1 MTHRR
6 HAMDNDQYWDHRPG
20 DPVMTVDGYP
30 GTVVEVSDGP
40 VPGNE
45 DYLVEL
51 HNGLGGGHYSSGQL
65 SALTHARTASGHE
78 AAGLHV
84 ASEDYPELGEILFER
99 PDPGKLTFAAAQ
111 QAAEVP
117 EEGAQLR
124 DTDQPDSC
132 SYCGSQDF
140 TGQTDNGRVKQA
152 TCATCGGT
160 MSAHPGAQWTPEL
173 IGDPSNHPSTTVDP
187 ASGASGAG
195 GQTGIN
201 DLIDFDARV
210 STAAALHTA
219 GQSFE
224 RDWHQHGDV
233 SDDEYSALSNYSGNG
248 VNEDLNPYLR
258 GHQMPYTDAH
268 DADAMN
274 DIHQTRHHMD
284 NLADRFSTKHPMTV
298 YRTAPYGDVREGQE
312 LHDPGYMSTTEHQ
325 SVAKGYADRDH
336 SLMKIHVPAGA
347 QAIPMHHLVDYTGA
361 RGEVVLP
368 RGSRVRVNQI
378 HDDHI
383 EGELLPHS
391 GRKTAGAKEDD
402 QIRESGLP
410 LLSHDDSPGERFD
423 KLSQHY
429 EHLGRSYED
438 NSNYADSD
446 HPLAAHHQDHGVP
459 RFNWRTLADVRPEAK
474 AAVATHLSG
483 NIRRLGDAAGHHIGW
498 PSVNI
503 EHPHEDAGLPEHAL
517 GMYSRLGDIT
527 IHHDLA
533 HDEDEGGH
541 PARPW
546 FASGAKSTLGHV
558 AAHEFGHFM
567 DDKKFGDG
575 SLKST
580 TARSAMLHDVSRHIP
595 GAEPFHGMG
604 HGKDADG
611 WVQRNREH
619 IINHVGT
626 YAATS
631 PHELIAELYA
641 EHHHSPNPSPAA
653 QAVGHHLEG
662 THDDEDA
669 EHRTAAAAARGAGG
683 QGADARGAAGAREGG
698 AGPAGAAA
706 ALNTTAATD
715 GPDWCTWRVA
725 AQCTF
730 PNDRN
735 NNLLAIPQVRG
746 ACPWETRY
754 AQQICPISEP
764 GPGAGVSR
772 KGSLTA
778 EGAIPPGPCAE
789 CGAQGHYDIEEENPD
804 YHGDD
809 ENDPDAYRK
818 RRETC
823 EMCGG
828 SGTDPGMSDAEL
840 EKQRKGREQAKA
852 DDQQWHRENV
862 PHPDGVRTW
871 RCGPF
876 SACTFP
882 VRPPGHQDFDPVEQP
897 TPGRKERV
905 EKAQRQRAEQLART
919 PQSTAALHRIA
930 SQMRTALG
938 TED

>member
-20 DPVMTVDGYP
+20 DVVQTVDGYP
-30 GTVVEVSDGP
+30 GTVIEVSDGP

-45 DYLVEL
+45 NYRVEL
-51 HNGLGGGHYSSGQL
+51 HNGMGGGDYSSGQL
-65 SALTHARTASGHE
+65 SALHHPRTASGHE

-84 ASEDYPELGEILFER
+84 ASEDYEELGTILYDR

-111 QAAEVP
+111 QAAEAP

-173 IGDPSNHPSTTVDP
+173 IGDPSNHPSATVDP

-195 GQTGIN
+195 GQAGIN

-210 STAAALHTA
+210 STAAALH
-219 GQSFE
+219 E
-224 RDWHQHGDV
+224 
-233 SDDEYSALSNYSGNG
+233 
-248 VNEDLNPYLR
+248 
-258 GHQMPYTDAH
+258 
-268 DADAMN
+268 
-274 DIHQTRHHMD
+274 
-284 NLADRFSTKHPMTV
+284 
-298 YRTAPYGDVREGQE
+298 
-312 LHDPGYMSTTEHQ
+312 
-325 SVAKGYADRDH
+325 
-336 SLMKIHVPAGA
+336 
-347 QAIPMHHLVDYTGA
+347 
-361 RGEVVLP
+361 
-368 RGSRVRVNQI
+368 
-378 HDDHI
+378 
-383 EGELLPHS
+383 
-391 GRKTAGAKEDD
+391 AGAKEND
-402 QIRESGLP
+402 QVRESGLP

-429 EHLGRSYED
+429 EHLSHRYED
-438 NSNYADSD
+438 NSDYADED
-446 HPLAAHHQDHGVP
+446 HPLAAHHREHGVP
-459 RFNWRTLADVRPEAK
+459 RFNFRTLADVRPDAK

-483 NIRRLGDAAGHHIGW
+483 NIRRMSSAVGHHIGW

-503 EHPHEDAGLPEHAL
+503 EHPHDNAGLPDNAL
-517 GMYSRLGDIT
+517 GMYGRGDIT
-527 IHHDLA
+527 IRHDLA
-533 HDEDEGGH
+533 HDEHEGNH
-541 PARPW
+541 PDTPW
-546 FASGAKSTLGHV
+546 FAKSGARSLLGHV
-558 AAHEFGHFM
+558 TAHEFGHFM
-567 DDKKFGDG
+567 DDKQFGDR

-604 HGKDADG
+604 HGKDADD

-631 PHELIAELYA
+631 PNELVAELYA

-662 THDDEDA
+662 IHDDEAA
-669 EHRTAAAAARGAGG
+669 ERGTAPAAAHGAGG

-698 AGPAGAAA
+698 AGLAGTAA
-706 ALNTTAATD
+706 ALNTTAALA
-715 GPDWCTWRVA
+715 GHDWCTWRREA
-725 AQCTF
+725 RCTF
-730 PNDRN
+730 PGDSTAVS
-735 NNLLAIPQVRG
+735 LAIPQDRG
-746 ACPWETRY
+746 PCPWETPW
-754 AQQICPISEP
+754 QQQVCPISEP
-764 GPGAGVSR
+764 GPMALMHA

-778 EGAIPPGPCAE
+778 EGAIPAGPCPE
-789 CGAQGHYDIEEENPD
+789 CGGKGHYDIEEPD
-804 YHGDD
+804 PSYQEKQDIHPD
-809 ENDPDAYRK
+809 EDPDAYRM

-823 EMCGG
+823 EDCGG
-828 SGTDPGMSDAEL
+828 TGHADAVSDEEL
-840 EKQRKGREQAKA
+840 AQQRVTRAQSLKSQIKDHLDRV
-852 DDQQWHRENV
+852 D
-862 PHPDGVRTW
+862 HPDGVKTKY
-871 RCGPF
+871 
-876 SACTFP
+876 CTNHLCP
-882 VRPPGHQDFDPVEQP
+882 YPSPRASKRPGIDLAEVM
-897 TPGRKERV
+897 TPERQ
-905 EKAQRQRAEQLART
+905 QRRDEAMKQRAEQLART

-930 SQMRTALG
+930 AQMRTALG

>member
-30 GTVVEVSDGP
+30 GTVTEVSDGP

-45 DYLVEL
+45 NYRVEL
-51 HNGLGGGHYSSGQL
+51 HNGMGGGDYSSGQL
-65 SALTHARTASGHE
+65 SALTHSRTASGHE

-84 ASEDYPELGEILFER
+84 ASEDYPELGEILYER

-111 QAAEVP
+111 QAAEAP

-132 SYCGSQDF
+132 SYCGSRDF

-195 GQTGIN
+195 GQAGVN
-201 DLIDFDARV
+201 DLIDFDSRV

-284 NLADRFSTKHPMTV
+284 NLADRFSTRHPMTV

-336 SLMKIHVPAGA
+336 SLMKIHVPAGT
-347 QAIPMHHLVDYTGA
+347 QAIPMHHLVNYTGA

-391 GRKTAGAKEDD
+391 GRKTAGAKE
-402 QIRESGLP
+402 
-410 LLSHDDSPGERFD
+410 
-423 KLSQHY
+423 
-429 EHLGRSYED
+429 
-438 NSNYADSD
+438 
-446 HPLAAHHQDHGVP
+446 AA
-459 RFNWRTLADVRPEAK
+459 L
-474 AAVATHLSG
+474 
-483 NIRRLGDAAGHHIGW
+483 AGH
-498 PSVNI
+498 
-503 EHPHEDAGLPEHAL
+503 
-517 GMYSRLGDIT
+517 
-527 IHHDLA
+527 
-533 HDEDEGGH
+533 
-541 PARPW
+541 
-546 FASGAKSTLGHV
+546 
-558 AAHEFGHFM
+558 
-567 DDKKFGDG
+567 
-575 SLKST
+575 
-580 TARSAMLHDVSRHIP
+580 
-595 GAEPFHGMG
+595 
-604 HGKDADG
+604 
-611 WVQRNREH
+611 
-619 IINHVGT
+619 
-626 YAATS
+626 
-631 PHELIAELYA
+631 
-641 EHHHSPNPSPAA
+641 
-653 QAVGHHLEG
+653 
-662 THDDEDA
+662 
-669 EHRTAAAAARGAGG
+669 
-683 QGADARGAAGAREGG
+683 
-698 AGPAGAAA
+698 
-706 ALNTTAATD
+706 
-715 GPDWCTWRVA
+715 DWCTWRREA
-725 AQCTF
+725 RCTF
-730 PNDRN
+730 PGDSTAVS
-735 NNLLAIPQVRG
+735 LAIPQDRG
-746 ACPWETRY
+746 PCPWETPW
-754 AQQICPISEP
+754 QQQVCPISEP
-764 GPGAGVSR
+764 GPMALMHA

-789 CGAQGHYDIEEENPD
+789 CGAEGHYDIEEENPD

-809 ENDPDAYRK
+809 ENDPDAYRM

-828 SGTDPGMSDAEL
+828 SGTDSGMSDEEL
-840 EKQRKGREQAKA
+840 EQQRKDREQAKV

-871 RCGPF
+871 RCGPH

-882 VRPPGHQDFDPVEQP
+882 VRPPEHPESDAAEHPA
-897 TPGRKERV
+897 PGRKERV
-905 EKAQRQRAEQLART
+905 EKAMKQRADQLART
-919 PQSTAALHRIA
+919 QQSTATMHRIA
-930 SQMRTALG
+930 GQMRTALG